1 MPSAEAMVTVGRVAI
16 FEGIVDGSGLVIIAG
31 TDEVQIR

>member
-1 MPSAEAMVTVGRVAI
+1 MPSAEAMVTVGLVAI
-16 FEGIVDGSGLVIIAG
+16 FEGIVDGSRLVIVAG

>member
-1 MPSAEAMVTVGRVAI
+1 MVTVGRVAI
-16 FEGIVDGSGLVIIAG
+16 FEEIEIVDGSGLVIVAG